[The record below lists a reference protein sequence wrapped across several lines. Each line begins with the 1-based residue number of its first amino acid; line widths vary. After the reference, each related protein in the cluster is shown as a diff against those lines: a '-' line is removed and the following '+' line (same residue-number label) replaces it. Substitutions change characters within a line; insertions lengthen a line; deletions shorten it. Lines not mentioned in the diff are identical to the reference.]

1 MDSRDIIKAALMG
14 FDVHG
19 FYTAVISISLWI
31 EHEERSSE
39 WREACKNMCKAYE
52 LRTGEKDR
60 DSVFAKGAAI

>member
-1 MDSRDIIKAALMG
+1 MDSREIIKAALMG

-19 FYTAVISISLWI
+19 FYTAGIPISLWI
-31 EHEERSSE
+31 EAGIRAEE

-52 LRTGEKDR
+52 LRTGEKDM

>member
-19 FYTAVISISLWI
+19 FYTAGIPISLWI
-31 EHEERSSE
+31 EAEIRAEE

-60 DSVFAKGAAI
+60 DSVFAKVAAI

>member
-1 MDSRDIIKAALMG
+1 MDSREIIKAALMG

-19 FYTAVISISLWI
+19 FYTAGIPISLWI

>member
-1 MDSRDIIKAALMG
+1 MDSREIIKAALMG

-19 FYTAVISISLWI
+19 FYTAGIPISLWI

-60 DSVFAKGAAI
+60 YSVFAKGAAI

>member
-19 FYTAVISISLWI
+19 FYTAGISISLWI

-39 WREACKNMCKAYE
+39 CREACKNMCKAYE

>member
-19 FYTAVISISLWI
+19 FYTAGISISLWI
-31 EHEERSSE
+31 EAGIRAEE
-39 WREACKNMCKAYE
+39 WREACKNMSKAYE

>member
-19 FYTAVISISLWI
+19 FYTAGIPISLWI
-31 EHEERSSE
+31 EAGIRAEE

-52 LRTGEKDR
+52 FRTGEKYR

>member
-19 FYTAVISISLWI
+19 FYTAGIPISIWL

>member
-19 FYTAVISISLWI
+19 FYTAGIPISLWI

-52 LRTGEKDR
+52 LGTGEKDR